1 MNKKLS
7 RSMAV
12 LATATTLTGC
22 ANTTITFTAEQDT
35 LEYAKETVDALGLL
49 TLEKTDDVTAE
60 PSEIDTSTVGD
71 QTVTYSYKKTSAEIT
86 YTVQDTKVPVVTISD
101 KDLSVKTKDKVSSN
115 VTVEDEVDGELELVT
130 KQPTALVEDTSKIG
144 KETFYEEGWYMVD
157 TSKVDTTKAGEY
169 TVTITA
175 CDNHGNTVKVN
186 YVVTVS
192 DDGSK
197 KNDEATLQVT
207 TLEEQ
212 DFTVTTTLSKVS
224 SQLEEINSAGV
235 ETYVEEHAEEVT
247 SSNIETSSTKETTTT
262 KKEASNSKNEANA
275 SKKETSSSNKSEAN
289 ATSNKETSDSS
300 KSGSSS
306 VNKGTSTSTTT
317 NTTTSNNNANTSNKN
332 EANASKNEANASHTH
347 SWVEQTQTV
356 HHDAVTQQVYVVD
369 QEAYD
374 EPVYTWY
381 DISICKHCGAEFFTG
396 LECAEHCALGS
407 CNNGYGTTYYTKSY
421 QEQTGTTHH
430 DEVGH
435 YETQTVQAAYDE
447 TVVTGYVCSTCG
459 ATK

>member
-1 MNKKLS
+1 MKHTLTKTIL
-7 RSMAV
+7 AI
-12 LATATTLTGC
+12 LTATALTGC
-22 ANTTITFTAEQDT
+22 ADTTITFTAEQDT

-101 KDLSVKTKDKVSSN
+101 KDLSVKIKDKVSSN

-224 SQLEEINSAGV
+224 SQLEEINNTGV

-247 SSNIETSSTKETTTT
+247 SNTKETTTT
-262 KKEASNSKNEANA
+262 KKESST

-306 VNKGTSTSTTT
+306 VNKGTNASTTT
-317 NTTTSNNNANTSNKN
+317 NSTTSSNNANTSNKN
-332 EANASKNEANASHTH
+332 EANATNKNEANASTHTH

-356 HHDAVTQQVYVVD
+356 HHDAV
-369 QEAYD
+369 
-374 EPVYTWY
+374 YT
-381 DISICKHCGAEFFTG
+381 TV
-396 LECAEHCALGS
+396 
-407 CNNGYGTTYYTKSY
+407 
-421 QEQTGTTHH
+421 HH

-435 YETQTVQAAYDE
+435 YETKEITPAYTDSDYYICKFCGATFLTNYDCGVHCATVDGGTYKLVFGEYHPAVTQDVYVVDQAAYDE
-447 TVVTGYVCSTCG
+447 QVLQSAAYDETIVTGYVCSTCG